1 MIQPILLA
9 VFDKNSVS
17 INAAS
22 SQLCTCYDIVISI
35 ALILMA
41 QQLYNTVMM
50 LILSNI
56 AMFWNLSSVCQEFCL
71 ILRRLY
77 LNEHAS
83 VAASK
88 YKIHSAENKKKES

>member
-1 MIQPILLA
+1 
-9 VFDKNSVS
+9 
-17 INAAS
+17 
-22 SQLCTCYDIVISI
+22 
-35 ALILMA
+35 MA

-88 YKIHSAENKKKES
+88 YKIHSAENKKKRKLNSNNYIQFYIAATEKTWF